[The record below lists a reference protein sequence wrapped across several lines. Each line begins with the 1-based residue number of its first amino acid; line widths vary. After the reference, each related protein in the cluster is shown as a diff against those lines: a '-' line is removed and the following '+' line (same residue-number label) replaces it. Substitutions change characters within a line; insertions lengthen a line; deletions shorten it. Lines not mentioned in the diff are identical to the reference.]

1 MLLPPARLL
10 GERIDDVAS
19 TGDLRAGDGGI
30 DERKVASLVG
40 TGGGRPAIKRR
51 NSYFLRMYISS
62 SLSLSLS
69 SMLVGGRL
77 RISSGLNSL
86 LLLMLPISFIL
97 STCSR
102 VHVSSESDFT
112 FEMWTPILR

>member
-1 MLLPPARLL
+1 MLLPSASLL
-10 GERIDDVAS
+10 LERTEDVAS
-19 TGDLRAGDGGI
+19 AGDLGAPNLSVDGGG
-30 DERKVASLVG
+30 DVKKVASLVG
-40 TGGGRPAIKRR
+40 TGGGRPSMNLR
-51 NSYFLRMYISS
+51 NSYFLRMYFSS

-77 RISSGLNSL
+77 RISSELKIR

-102 VHVSSESDFT
+102 VHVSSVIDLT
-112 FEMWTPILR
+112 FEI